1 MTSVIALSVS
11 NTDSYFII
19 WRTRQRMDVFT
30 KNDPHLSKVKSGATL
45 RIVQYSIFEPLS
57 LYGDRRA
64 REGDS
69 HANVHNWH
77 GNITIVHYNRH
88 SEIHICI
95 VNFSARHIRLR
106 FGRIRMN
113 KISPNVVNVDHTTRR
128 MRFPD
133 SNWVLIAD
141 KAILRF
147 CLTGKQPLEQKTR
160 KMRSENSP
168 AWTPLEV
175 ISKVSYSIAATN
187 KLTKYVSHR
196 TTRIK

>member
-19 WRTRQRMDVFT
+19 SRTRQRMDVFT

-95 VNFSARHIRLR
+95 VNFSARHMRLR
-106 FGRIRMN
+106 FGVIRIN
-113 KISPNVVNVDHTTRR
+113 KIGPNVVKVDHTTRR
-128 MRFPD
+128 MTFPD

-141 KAILRF
+141 KAIL
-147 CLTGKQPLEQKTR
+147 LDWETTLEQKTHEKCGAKTVLPER
-160 KMRSENSP
+160 HWLWGTVSVRQSR
-168 AWTPLEV
+168 
-175 ISKVSYSIAATN
+175 SKVT
-187 KLTKYVSHR
+187 
-196 TTRIK
+196 